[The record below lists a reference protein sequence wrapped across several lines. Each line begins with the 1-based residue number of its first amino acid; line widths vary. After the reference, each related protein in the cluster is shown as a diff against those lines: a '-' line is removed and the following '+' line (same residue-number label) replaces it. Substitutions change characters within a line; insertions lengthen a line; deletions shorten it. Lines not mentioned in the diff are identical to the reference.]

1 MLPKTIYI
9 LFLLIDR
16 EHLPVTKRGNTR
28 HSFSRYSIMAR
39 VEHFKD
45 LDTNI
50 DNLYNSIKEIIQKE
64 KSLKLVSE
72 VKGEMNGRPL
82 RSITA
87 VNTSL
92 VVLAGT
98 LGEIT
103 ISIGGRFKRFCR

>member
-1 MLPKTIYI
+1 
-9 LFLLIDR
+9 
-16 EHLPVTKRGNTR
+16 
-28 HSFSRYSIMAR
+28 MAR

-50 DNLYNSIKEIIQKE
+50 DNLYNSIKDEIQKE

-92 VVLAGT
+92 VVLAGW
-98 LGEIT
+98 LNYRGIDYGL
-103 ISIGGRFKRFCR
+103 SV

>member
-1 MLPKTIYI
+1 
-9 LFLLIDR
+9 
-16 EHLPVTKRGNTR
+16 
-28 HSFSRYSIMAR
+28 MAR

-50 DNLYNSIKEIIQKE
+50 DNLYNSIKEEIQKE

-92 VVLAGT
+92 VVLAFKRNYY
-98 LGEIT
+98 LYRR
-103 ISIGGRFKRFCR
+103 RFKRFCRRGSLRIMV

>member
-1 MLPKTIYI
+1 
-9 LFLLIDR
+9 
-16 EHLPVTKRGNTR
+16 
-28 HSFSRYSIMAR
+28 MAR

-50 DNLYNSIKEIIQKE
+50 DNLYNSIKEEILKE

-92 VVLAGT
+92 VVLAGA
-98 LGEIT
+98 LREIT
-103 ISIGGRFKRFCR
+103 ISIVGDSKDFAVEVASGS

>member
-1 MLPKTIYI
+1 
-9 LFLLIDR
+9 
-16 EHLPVTKRGNTR
+16 
-28 HSFSRYSIMAR
+28 MAR

-50 DNLYNSIKEIIQKE
+50 DNLYNSIKEEIQKE

-87 VNTSL
+87 VNTS
-92 VVLAGT
+92 G
-98 LGEIT
+98 
-103 ISIGGRFKRFCR
+103 SSCGGSKRNNCLYRRRFKRFCRRGGLRIMV